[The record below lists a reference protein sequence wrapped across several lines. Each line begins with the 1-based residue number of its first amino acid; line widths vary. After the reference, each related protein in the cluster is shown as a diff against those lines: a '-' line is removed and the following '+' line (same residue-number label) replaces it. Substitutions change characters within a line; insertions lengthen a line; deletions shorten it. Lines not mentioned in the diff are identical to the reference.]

1 MVCLSPFPRTDSP
14 EVAGQGVGDDEGS
27 VRECV
32 PEPPLRILV
41 HVPFTVL
48 FGTRPHTL
56 GRRLG
61 LSAGHPSVEYQSL
74 SGTGTDSGI
83 DQLHVHKLKDVYKKY
98 KLKDVCKK
106 KK

>member
-1 MVCLSPFPRTDSP
+1 M
-14 EVAGQGVGDDEGS
+14 
-27 VRECV
+27 
-32 PEPPLRILV
+32 
-41 HVPFTVL
+41 
-48 FGTRPHTL
+48 
-56 GRRLG
+56 
-61 LSAGHPSVEYQSL
+61 EYQSL